1 MTDITESLDLR
12 GEVCPYPDVKSK
24 RKVKKMKSGEVL
36 ELIIDYPLS
45 AERVPETMK
54 SMGHEVLSVDKKGT
68 SEWVILVKVK

>member
-1 MTDITESLDLR
+1 
-12 GEVCPYPDVKSK
+12 
-24 RKVKKMKSGEVL
+24 MKSGEVL

>member
-1 MTDITESLDLR
+1 MTDVSESLDLR

-54 SMGHEVLSVDKKGT
+54 SMGHEVLSVEKTGT